1 MKGTADLYY
10 IHIPFH
16 HKSHMPLWLCP
27 PHALNSHYRITPIAA
42 GQNGTSP
49 SAKKGTQTNLLFDG
63 SILRK
68 HPIVRTKSSIM
79 TQGAR
84 QIGKTRPYLP
94 VSRV

>member
-27 PHALNSHYRITPIAA
+27 HALNSHYRITPIAA
-42 GQNGTSP
+42 GQNETSP

-63 SILRK
+63 SLRRN
-68 HPIVRTKSSIM
+68 HPIVGTKRSIM
-79 TQGAR
+79 TQEAR
-84 QIGKTRPYLP
+84 QIGKTRPYLS